1 MTKISNEAAFA
12 RAKAAIPG
20 GVDSPVR
27 AFGSVGG
34 TPRFIAKASGPYL
47 WDVEGKQYIDFVGS
61 WGPMILGHGHPKVV
75 KAIQHQAEIGLSYG
89 APCELETLLA
99 EKIKGFMPS
108 IEKIRFVSS
117 GTEACM
123 TALRLAR
130 GFTGRDKIVKFE
142 GCYHGHSDS
151 LLVKAGSGC
160 LTFGSPSS
168 QGVPADTVKHT
179 LTLSFNDTEQ
189 LEALFESQGDS
200 IAAVIVEPIP
210 GNMNMI
216 LPKPGYLEKLQTL
229 CRQDGAVFIMD
240 EVMTG
245 FRVAQGGAQ
254 SIYGLQPDLTTL
266 AKVIG
271 GGMPVGAVGGREEI
285 MNCLS
290 PLGSVYQAG
299 TLSGNPL
306 AMAAGL
312 ATLDELTD
320 PAVYEKLSHSTV
332 AFCQDLQRLAD
343 KAKVPVKTVSQ
354 GAMFGVFFLK
364 DETDP
369 LPSSFAESKACDER
383 LFNHIFH
390 RALEEGIYLPA
401 SRFEA
406 GFMSLAHTPIV
417 LEEALEKFARVFE

>member
-1 MTKISNEAAFA
+1 
-12 RAKAAIPG
+12 
-20 GVDSPVR
+20 
-27 AFGSVGG
+27 
-34 TPRFIAKASGPYL
+34 
-47 WDVEGKQYIDFVGS
+47 
-61 WGPMILGHGHPKVV
+61 
-75 KAIQHQAEIGLSYG
+75 
-89 APCELETLLA
+89 
-99 EKIKGFMPS
+99 
-108 IEKIRFVSS
+108 
-117 GTEACM
+117 
-123 TALRLAR
+123 
-130 GFTGRDKIVKFE
+130 
-142 GCYHGHSDS
+142 
-151 LLVKAGSGC
+151 
-160 LTFGSPSS
+160 
-168 QGVPADTVKHT
+168 
-179 LTLSFNDTEQ
+179 
-189 LEALFESQGDS
+189 
-200 IAAVIVEPIP
+200 
-210 GNMNMI
+210 
-216 LPKPGYLEKLQTL
+216 
-229 CRQDGAVFIMD
+229 MD

-320 PAVYEKLSHSTV
+320 PAVYEHLSQSTV
-332 AFCQDLQRLAD
+332 RFCQGLQRLAD

-390 RALEEGIYLPA
+390 RALDEGIYLPA